1 MTTRPVYSTPRP
13 AREDRGESVNFLPHI
28 HNYRGLSIVLIVAV
42 HCISVFDWQQQ
53 PELERWLKIALLNS
67 TIFFLFIAGYLFQ
80 HLSGR
85 FDYRS
90 YLRSKLRNVIL
101 PYVLISIPAI
111 VLFTLVM
118 QRPEVREGFY
128 DQPVWRQVVEFY
140 LTGQQLAPFWFLPT
154 IAMFYVT
161 APLWIFLDRLK
172 GFYLCLPVLLLLPVF
187 VSRGEHQPLQSFVHF
202 APVYLLGM
210 AFSRH
215 RALIDRWLPRCW
227 WALPPLAAL
236 LVFGEWHYAHGTH
249 SWYNTLQ
256 KIALCPVMYE
266 ILRRVGARADP
277 LFARL
282 GTLSFGIFFL
292 HSYVISAAK
301 LAIDRLWGAVPGS
314 VLGVLCAATVA
325 TLLTMALLIVAKRV
339 LGRSSRMIVGC

>member
-1 MTTRPVYSTPRP
+1 MTTVPVDATL
-13 AREDRGESVNFLPHI
+13 REEREERGESANFLPHI

-42 HCISVFDWQQQ
+42 HCISIFDWQQQ

-80 HLSGR
+80 HLSAR
-85 FDYRS
+85 FNYGT

-101 PYVLISIPAI
+101 PYLLISIPAI
-111 VLFTLVM
+111 VLFTVVM
-118 QRPEVREGFY
+118 HRPEVRDGFY

-140 LTGQQLAPFWFLPT
+140 LTGQQLVPFWFLPT
-154 IAMFYVT
+154 IAVFYVT
-161 APLWIFLDRLK
+161 APLWIFLDRTK
-172 GFYLCLPVLLLLPVF
+172 GFYLCLPLLLLAVF

-210 AFSRH
+210 AFSRY
-215 RALIDRWLPRCW
+215 RVLIDRWLPRCW
-227 WALPPLAAL
+227 WVLPPLAAL
-236 LVFGEWHYAHGTH
+236 LVYGEWQYAHGTH

-266 ILRRVGARADP
+266 LLRRVGARADP
-277 LFARL
+277 LFAQL

-301 LAIDRLWGAVPGS
+301 LGVDRLWGPVPGS
-314 VLGVLCAATVA
+314 VPAVVLAATLV
-325 TLLTMALLIVAKRV
+325 TLLTMSLLLAAKRV